1 MTIKKNKLEDYNLN
15 ENPFEIEKK
24 IWKMLNEGVNNRS
37 SEFRTPIF
45 ICGFENDFD
54 GRTIVLREANK
65 DKGFLQFH
73 ADYRSTKIKTIKT
86 NDLGIFVFY
95 DRSQKIQLRIK
106 TRCKINFKNEIC
118 KESWS
123 KTQHISR
130 KCYLTEKSPGAIL
143 DKPGTG
149 LIEKYENFKFTKE
162 ESEKGFDNFC
172 VFRCYIQTIEWLFLS
187 AKGHRRARFNYE
199 NEKNKFVWLTP

>member
-24 IWKMLNEGVNNRS
+24 IWKMLDEGVNNRS

-86 NDLGIFVFY
+86 NRTLI
-95 DRSQKIQLRIK
+95 RLK
-106 TRCKINFKNEIC
+106 RCK
-118 KESWS
+118 
-123 KTQHISR
+123 
-130 KCYLTEKSPGAIL
+130 L
-143 DKPGTG
+143 
-149 LIEKYENFKFTKE
+149 
-162 ESEKGFDNFC
+162 
-172 VFRCYIQTIEWLFLS
+172 
-187 AKGHRRARFNYE
+187 
-199 NEKNKFVWLTP
+199 